1 MTMAVGGLGLLLLAL
16 FLVLGV
22 VFAAILR
29 LFVAIVSGAVGL
41 LRLIAGPARPR
52 GLLPPRA
59 SWPPSADPM
68 FDRWLDG

>member
-1 MTMAVGGLGLLLLAL
+1 MAVGGLGLLLLAL

-22 VFAAILR
+22 VVAAILR

-52 GLLPPRA
+52 GLLPSRA
-59 SWPPSADPM
+59 SWPPSAEPM